1 MEGCV
6 QIDGMAAIV
15 TGGASGLGG
24 ATAMA
29 LAEAGA
35 KVAILD
41 VNAAA
46 AEQAA
51 SRIGG
56 LGLACDVRDGPAMEA
71 ALAAASK
78 AHGAARILVNCAGIG
93 TPGRAVGRDGP
104 LALEKFESV
113 IAVNLT
119 GTFNAARL
127 AAFGMQSLDPLAE
140 GERGVIINTASV
152 AAYEGQVGQ
161 PAYAAS
167 KGGIVALTL
176 PLAREFAQFGIRV
189 MTIAPGIF
197 ETPMLAGLPEEVRET
212 LAADVPF
219 PRRLGQP
226 EDYARLA
233 LHIVESPMMNGETI
247 RLDGAIRL
255 KPR

>member
-1 MEGCV
+1 M
-6 QIDGMAAIV
+6 QIDGHAAIV

-24 ATAMA
+24 ATAAAMA
-29 LAEAGA
+29 AAGA
-35 KVAILD
+35 KVTIID
-41 VNAAA
+41 VNSGAAEDAAA
-46 AEQAA
+46 
-51 SRIGG
+51 RLGG
-56 LGLACDVRDGPAMEA
+56 LGLGCDVRDGPAMDA
-71 ALAAASK
+71 ALAAARE
-78 AHGAARILVNCAGIG
+78 AHGAARILVNCAGIA

-104 LALEKFESV
+104 LALEAFASV

-119 GTFNAARL
+119 GTFNTARL
-127 AAFGMQSLDPLAE
+127 AAFDMQSLAPLAE

-197 ETPMLAGLPEEVRET
+197 ETPMLAGLREDVREA

-226 EDYARLA
+226 ADFARLA
-233 LHIVESPMMNGETI
+233 LHIVESPMLNGETI

>member
-1 MEGCV
+1 M
-6 QIDGMAAIV
+6 QIDESAAIV

-24 ATAMA
+24 ASAAA

-35 KVAILD
+35 KVAIID
-41 VNAAA
+41 IDAGAAEEAAA
-46 AEQAA
+46 
-51 SRIGG
+51 RIGG
-56 LGLACDVRDGPAMEA
+56 LGLACDVRDGAAMEA
-71 ALAAASK
+71 AIATARE
-78 AHGAARILVNCAGIG
+78 AHGAARILISCAGIG

-104 LALEKFESV
+104 LPLSAFESV

-127 AAFGMQSLDPLAE
+127 AAFDMQSLEPLDD

-152 AAYEGQVGQ
+152 AAYDGQVGQ

-167 KGGIVALTL
+167 KGGIVAMTL

-197 ETPMLAGLPEEVRET
+197 ETPMLAGLPQEVRES
-212 LAADVPF
+212 LAAEVPF

-226 EDYARLA
+226 GEFARLA
-233 LHIVESPMMNGETI
+233 LHIVESPMLNGETI
-247 RLDGAIRL
+247 RLDGAIRM

>member
-1 MEGCV
+1 MPPPARHTE
-6 QIDGMAAIV
+6 QPASSSIAPASPHRDAPSAA
-15 TGGASGLGG
+15 
-24 ATAMA
+24 
-29 LAEAGA
+29 
-35 KVAILD
+35 
-41 VNAAA
+41 
-46 AEQAA
+46 
-51 SRIGG
+51 
-56 LGLACDVRDGPAMEA
+56 
-71 ALAAASK
+71 
-78 AHGAARILVNCAGIG
+78 
-93 TPGRAVGRDGP
+93 DGP
-104 LALEKFESV
+104 LALEAFASV

-119 GTFNAARL
+119 GTFNTARL
-127 AAFGMQSLDPLAE
+127 AAFDMQSLAPLAE

-197 ETPMLAGLPEEVRET
+197 ETPMLAGLREDVREA

-226 EDYARLA
+226 ADFARLA
-233 LHIVESPMMNGETI
+233 LHIVESPMLNGETI

>member
-1 MEGCV
+1 M

-24 ATAMA
+24 ATAVA

-35 KVAILD
+35 KVAIID

-197 ETPMLAGLPEEVRET
+197 ETPMLAGLPEEVREA

>member
-1 MEGCV
+1 M
-6 QIDGMAAIV
+6 QIDGSAAIV

-24 ATAMA
+24 ASAAA

-35 KVAILD
+35 KVAIID
-41 VNAAA
+41 IDAGAAEEAAA
-46 AEQAA
+46 
-51 SRIGG
+51 RIGG
-56 LGLACDVRDGPAMEA
+56 LGLACDVRDGAAMEA
-71 ALAAASK
+71 AIATARE
-78 AHGAARILVNCAGIG
+78 AHGAARILISCAGIG

-104 LALEKFESV
+104 LPLSAFESV

-127 AAFGMQSLDPLAE
+127 AAFDMQSLEPLDD

-152 AAYEGQVGQ
+152 AAYDGQVGQ

-167 KGGIVALTL
+167 KGGIVAMTL

-197 ETPMLAGLPEEVRET
+197 ETPMLAGLPQEVRES
-212 LAADVPF
+212 LAAEVPF

-226 EDYARLA
+226 GEFARLA
-233 LHIVESPMMNGETI
+233 LHIVESPMLNGETI
-247 RLDGAIRL
+247 RLDGAIRM

>member
-1 MEGCV
+1 M

-24 ATAMA
+24 ATAVA

-35 KVAILD
+35 KVAIID

-46 AEQAA
+46 AEKAA

-71 ALAAASK
+71 ALAAARK

-197 ETPMLAGLPEEVRET
+197 ETPMLAGLPEEVREA

>member
-1 MEGCV
+1 M

-152 AAYEGQVGQ
+152 AAYEGQIGQ

-197 ETPMLAGLPEEVRET
+197 ETPMLAGLPEEVREA

-233 LHIVESPMMNGETI
+233 LHIVESPMMNGDTI

>member
-1 MEGCV
+1 M
-6 QIDGMAAIV
+6 QIDGSAAIV

-24 ATAMA
+24 ASAAA

-35 KVAILD
+35 KVAIID
-41 VNAAA
+41 VNAEAAKEAA
-46 AEQAA
+46 A
-51 SRIGG
+51 RIGG
-56 LGLACDVRDGPAMEA
+56 LGLACDGRDGAAMEA
-71 ALAAASK
+71 AIATARE
-78 AHGAARILVNCAGIG
+78 AHGAARILISCAGIG

-104 LALEKFESV
+104 LPLSAFESV

-127 AAFGMQSLDPLAE
+127 AAFDMQSLEPLDD

-152 AAYEGQVGQ
+152 AAYDGQVGQ

-197 ETPMLAGLPEEVRET
+197 ETPMLAGLPQEVRES

-226 EDYARLA
+226 GDFARLA
-233 LHIVESPMMNGETI
+233 LHIVESPMLNGETI
-247 RLDGAIRL
+247 RLDGAIRM